1 MVTITLDA
9 VTVDYANPAA
19 DRTRALDHLDLHVR
33 SGELLVLAGPSGS
46 GKTTVLRAIA
56 GLEQPVTGTIAIDGH
71 LMNDLAPGE
80 RDVAL
85 VSQYETNF
93 PHLTV
98 EQNLGFGLAVRKLP
112 REEAVQRVRAEARV
126 LGLWSK
132 RDRRPS
138 QLSSGERQ
146 KTALGRATTRKP
158 RIFLFDEP
166 LAGLDAAE
174 RDRVRRE
181 FLRLQRGLSV
191 TTVYVTHDQRD
202 AMSMGDR
209 IAILDRGRVMQIG
222 APMALYQ
229 RPANLFV
236 AQFLGSPPMGILD
249 GPLRDDGTT
258 AWLEIAGTPFRLH
271 PSQRA
276 AVVASGRRTQLAVGL
291 RAGSVVLDRTVD
303 DDWTRRL
310 QMVVR
315 SVEPLGPS
323 TTVALTPI
331 TGSQSLLY
339 ALAPPGTSLR
349 RGDRCTVSV
358 DLRAA
363 LIFDA
368 GTGHRLYPA
377 RYSAE

>member
-1 MVTITLDA
+1 MVTITLND
-9 VTVDYANPAA
+9 VTVDYANATGG
-19 DRTRALDHLDLHVR
+19 RIRALDHLDLHVR

-56 GLEQPVTGTIAIDGH
+56 GLEPLLGGTVVVDNHII
-71 LMNDLAPGE
+71 NELAPGE

-98 EQNLGFGLAVRKLP
+98 EQNLSFGLQVRKLP
-112 REEAVQRVRAEARV
+112 QEETNQRVRAEARV

-132 RDRRPS
+132 RDRRPG

-209 IAILDRGRVMQIG
+209 IAILDRGRLMQIDT
-222 APMALYQ
+222 PMALYQ
-229 RPANLFV
+229 RPASLFV
-236 AQFLGSPPMGILD
+236 AQFLGSPPMGVIEGL
-249 GPLRDDGTT
+249 LHDDGTT
-258 AWLEIAGTPFRLH
+258 AWLEVAGAVLRLH
-271 PSQRA
+271 PTQRA
-276 AVVASGRRTQLAVGL
+276 AVVTSGQRAQIAVGL
-291 RAGSVVLDRTVD
+291 RASAVSLDRAAD
-303 DDWTRRL
+303 DEWTRRL
-310 QMVVR
+310 PLLVR

-323 TTVALTPI
+323 TTVALTATANGRSP
-331 TGSQSLLY
+331 LY
-339 ALAPPGTSLR
+339 ATAAPGTALR
-349 RGDRCTVSV
+349 RGATCTVTI
-358 DLRAA
+358 DLREA

-368 GTGHRLYPA
+368 LSGRRLYPW
-377 RYSAE
+377 